1 MRQRKMKEKN
11 IYQEELEKQN
21 PQLLLLSV
29 VPVESKAF
37 GTPERGKELFLP
49 FHYSTGNHAVPP
61 VRSTWR
67 YRAQENPGW
76 EGRKEK
82 DRK

>member
-1 MRQRKMKEKN
+1 MKEKN

-67 YRAQENPGW
+67 YGVRKILVGK
-76 EGRKEK
+76 EGRKRTGSK
-82 DRK
+82 